1 MAIYFPHTRLTNRC
15 YILIRASFR
24 SSSTTSNINL
34 QAGIKSGHIIF
45 LVKLVKSLH
54 FDLLVSL
61 ILQMRVYF
69 EVVEYPQI
77 LLDNL

>member
-1 MAIYFPHTRLTNRC
+1 MAHTSLTN
-15 YILIRASFR
+15 ILIRASFR
-24 SSSTTSNINL
+24 SSLTTSNINL
-34 QAGIKSGHIIF
+34 QAGIESDHMIF
-45 LVKLVKSLH
+45 LVKLVKSFH

-69 EVVEYPQI
+69 EVAEYPQI